1 MKNEKAGVS
10 FEDKIMYFIVPLT
23 DVYKDEDKKEGN
35 VLAPLELKEKGLTE
49 GFTAMIYAQWRLY
62 VKITGEEIDVLE
74 FSHIVNHLVVQQLL
88 RDNGVNI

>member
-10 FEDKIMYFIVPLT
+10 FEDKIMHFIVALT
-23 DVYKDEDKKEGN
+23 DAYKDEDKKEGN
-35 VLAPLELKEKGLTE
+35 VLAPLELKAKGLTE
-49 GFTAMIYAQWRLY
+49 DFTAMIYAQWRLY